1 MAKPLLS
8 TVTQPHD
15 LLNSVTGDCSM
26 TPSILLIFAIAFFT
40 YSLVAEQLDSTPITG
55 PMLFLGLGILLSPNG
70 LSLVELSINNAGL
83 HLLVELTLV
92 LVLFADAATV
102 PLKALS
108 HDKALPTRML
118 ALGLPLTV
126 ALGTGIAIFLFPELN
141 LWEAALLA
149 AILTPT
155 DAALG
160 LAVVNNPAVPERFK
174 RSIVV
179 ESGLNDGMMLPLV
192 LLFATFASMGSG
204 HDKSAADWATFLVLQ
219 LGVGPLAGIIV
230 GWLGA
235 QLILKADSMG
245 WMGDSGQGIA
255 SLALALAAYTFAE
268 TLHGNGFVAAFAGGL
283 AFGSVLKD
291 RCKFLLEFQEVE
303 AKILVLMAFLVV
315 GLVLVPTGLPTVN
328 SGCVV
333 FAVLSLTVQRMLPV
347 SLSLAGSGINTSAKL
362 FLGWF
367 GPRGLASV
375 LFLLLV
381 LEEFDPA
388 GGQRI
393 LTVVMTTVVLS
404 VVLHGIS
411 AAPLARW
418 MGPKLK

>member
-1 MAKPLLS
+1 
-8 TVTQPHD
+8 
-15 LLNSVTGDCSM
+15 M
-26 TPSILLIFAIAFFT
+26 TTSILLIFAVAFFT
-40 YSLVAEQLDSTPITG
+40 YSLIAEKLDSTPLTG

-70 LSLVELSINNAGL
+70 LSIIELGVQNEGL
-83 HLLVELTLV
+83 YLLVELTLV

-102 PLKALS
+102 SVTALS
-108 HDKALPTRML
+108 HDKAIPGRML
-118 ALGLPLTV
+118 GIGMPLTV
-126 ALGTGIAIFLFPELN
+126 ALGTAIAIFLFPELK

-160 LAVVNNPAVPERFK
+160 LAVVSNSAVPERFK
-174 RSIVV
+174 RSIVI
-179 ESGLNDGMMLPLV
+179 ESGFNDGMMLPLV
-192 LLFATFASMGSG
+192 LLFATFASMSTS
-204 HDKSAADWATFLVLQ
+204 HDKSTAEWLTFLVLQ

-235 QLILKADSMG
+235 HLTLKAASMD

-255 SLALALAAYTFAE
+255 SLALALAAYTLAE
-268 TLHGNGFVAAFAGGL
+268 VLHGNGFVAAFAGGL
-283 AFGSVLKD
+283 AFGSVLKH
-291 RCKFLLEFQEVE
+291 RCDFLLTFQEVE
-303 AKILVLMAFLVV
+303 AKILVLTAFLVV
-315 GLVLVPTGLPTVN
+315 GLVLVPAGRPTIN
-328 SGCVV
+328 SGCVI

-393 LTVVMTTVVLS
+393 LTVVMTTVVMS
-404 VVLHGIS
+404 VILHGLT

-418 MGPKLK
+418 LGPKLK